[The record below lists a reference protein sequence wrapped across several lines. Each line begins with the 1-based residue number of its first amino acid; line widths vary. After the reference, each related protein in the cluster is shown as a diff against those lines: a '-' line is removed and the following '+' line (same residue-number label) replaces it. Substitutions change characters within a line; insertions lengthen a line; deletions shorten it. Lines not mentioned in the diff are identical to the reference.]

1 MASVSISHLIIFI
14 ASLVIAAGVV
24 GTMVTGVDRVNTA
37 LEDNS
42 LDASEQL
49 RTDITVISDPGS
61 DLYDRED
68 ETLTLLVKN
77 TGTQPLPPD
86 GTSLDIVLNGQYV
99 LSDGAET
106 GPTLGDTEV
115 VNGPGDAWSRS
126 EVLRL
131 EINAELADGD
141 HRVHLTINGHE
152 ETFRFRTG

>member
-1 MASVSISHLIIFI
+1 MASVSISHMVIFI

-49 RTDITVISDPGS
+49 RTDITVISDSGS
-61 DLYDRED
+61 EVYDPND

-77 TGTQPLPPD
+77 TGTQPLPSD
-86 GTSLDIVLNGQYV
+86 GTNLDVLVNGQYV
-99 LSDGAET
+99 LPDDLE
-106 GPTLGDTEV
+106 TEV
-115 VNGPGDAWSRS
+115 VNGPNDAWSRS

-131 EINAELADGD
+131 DIQTGLEEGD
-141 HRVHLTINGHE
+141 HRVHLTINGE
-152 ETFRFRTG
+152 KETFQFRHVE